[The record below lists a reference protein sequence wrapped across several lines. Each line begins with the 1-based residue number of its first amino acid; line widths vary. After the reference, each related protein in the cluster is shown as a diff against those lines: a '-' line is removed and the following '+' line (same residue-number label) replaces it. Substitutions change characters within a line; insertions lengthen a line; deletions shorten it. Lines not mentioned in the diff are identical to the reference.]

1 MQFGENILYSLL
13 DTGIGGRHMKKYSFI
28 IGLSSFICLFL
39 CFFLIFESRVSHG
52 ADLTS
57 QEIIQKARDKQFP
70 ANSVAQM
77 KMIMINKRGDERTRE
92 IKTWRKLT
100 ENNESRSLAQFLSP
114 PDVKGTKFLVIEHI
128 KGQNEVFIYFPSM
141 KKVRRIAGEQKNTSF
156 MGSDFT
162 YADMEGQEADKST
175 HTLLRTETHGT
186 PAGKKLEC
194 HVIETVPLD
203 PEEFQYSKIISWVE
217 KDRLILWKSEFY
229 DNEGRL
235 LKILDV
241 AEVKR
246 IAEIDLPVDFSMTNV
261 QKNHKTVIKIDD
273 FQVALDIPDS
283 TFEKRQLKR

>member
-1 MQFGENILYSLL
+1 
-13 DTGIGGRHMKKYSFI
+13 MKKCSFI
-28 IGLSSFICLFL
+28 IGLSSFICLLL
-39 CFFLIFESRVSHG
+39 CFFLVFESRVSHG

-57 QEIIQKARDKQFP
+57 QEIIQTARDKQFP
-70 ANSVAQM
+70 ANSVARM
-77 KMIMINKRGDERTRE
+77 KMILINKRGDERSRE

-114 PDVKGTKFLVIEHI
+114 PDVKGTKFLVIEHLE
-128 KGQNEVFIYFPSM
+128 GQNEVFIYFPSM

-162 YADMEGQEADKST
+162 YADMEGQEADKGK
-175 HTLLRTETHGT
+175 HTLLRTETHST
-186 PAGKKLEC
+186 QAGQKLDC

-203 PEEFQYSKIISWVE
+203 PADFQYSKIISWVE

-273 FQVALDIPDS
+273 FQVDLDIPDT